1 MNVTSVVRRAKGSLP
16 FDGEVEA
23 RAAHKRP
30 MRGSSGHRLL
40 AYMALSYRRSLI
52 ANDCWTVAGRPLAYQ
67 YEIHNTD

>member
-40 AYMALSYRRSLI
+40 AYMAR
-52 ANDCWTVAGRPLAYQ
+52 
-67 YEIHNTD
+67 